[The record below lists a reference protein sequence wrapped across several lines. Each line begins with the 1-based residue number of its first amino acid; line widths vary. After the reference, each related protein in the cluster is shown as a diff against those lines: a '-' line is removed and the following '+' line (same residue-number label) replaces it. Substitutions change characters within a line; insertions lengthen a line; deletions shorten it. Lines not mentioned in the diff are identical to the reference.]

1 MKTTQEQRKQKAV
14 ELMQKLDIFKP
25 YIEGFKLEGWTCM
38 FEMYGGYWTHQ
49 YDELEAK
56 IKEIEEKYGLT
67 VYAVTHDLTEC
78 GEMYSMLIVPQDD
91 EDWDDLVEDTIKD
104 NTFYIYSY
112 VWNKDIEEFSEFGTI
127 CVESEFGGIQRVE

>member
-78 GEMYSMLIVPQDD
+78 GEMYSMLIVSQDD
-91 EDWDDLVEDTIKD
+91 EDWDYLIED
-104 NTFYIYSY
+104 S
-112 VWNKDIEEFSEFGTI
+112 
-127 CVESEFGGIQRVE
+127 